1 MCFYI
6 IFCLVCACYKNTCLE
21 RGFSITESVIYMFRE
36 RVFYHGVCAQQALYS
51 SSSSLCSFANGRSFI
66 ICFFGFKVSKGGGFP
81 GVIHYS
87 WDLQKSTFS
96 VQRPKKENKISAKDF
111 TFRESSNVQFANDT
125 FYESLR
131 EPIVKYPVLLN
142 SYLFAQIT
150 RAKERLVV

>member
-1 MCFYI
+1 M
-6 IFCLVCACYKNTCLE
+6 
-21 RGFSITESVIYMFRE
+21 G
-36 RVFYHGVCAQQALYS
+36 
-51 SSSSLCSFANGRSFI
+51 
-66 ICFFGFKVSKGGGFP
+66 
-81 GVIHYS
+81 
-87 WDLQKSTFS
+87 
-96 VQRPKKENKISAKDF
+96 

>member
-1 MCFYI
+1 MIRYS
-6 IFCLVCACYKNTCLE
+6 LRSPK
-21 RGFSITESVIYMFRE
+21 IY
-36 RVFYHGVCAQQALYS
+36 
-51 SSSSLCSFANGRSFI
+51 
-66 ICFFGFKVSKGGGFP
+66 
-81 GVIHYS
+81 
-87 WDLQKSTFS
+87 FS
-96 VQRPKKENKISAKDF
+96 VQRPKKGNKISAKDF